1 MDKEKDDIERYREG
15 SLNKE
20 QQHALEKKALTD
32 PFLADALEGA
42 ESTSAADF
50 SADIRELS
58 KKIETSK
65 SRVWFTPLRIAAG
78 VIVMLSAGYLTYY
91 FNLPAPNSLA
101 LEKGG
106 EQKKSV
112 DSITSLATAD
122 STSSLITMAK
132 PTEAKEPKRPQPLAL
147 NKESA
152 SEKAKAEPE
161 NLSAGAVA
169 TEQQPA
175 IAQRAEESPEKVAE
189 ELMADKKAEREAV
202 QLSAAPI
209 ESKRA
214 LAATEDVSDRLK
226 TRKQAFQVHQNI
238 SGTVVSADDGQALP
252 GINVVVKGSTEGTV
266 TDAQGNYQLNTQ
278 SPDPELVFSFIGLE
292 TQEVKA
298 KDRNRVDVQMN
309 SDVKQLSE
317 VVVTGYGV
325 SQDDSNRDE
334 DYPSVELATPQGG
347 RNAFQK
353 YLEKNIQYPAQALA
367 NKTEGRVTVQFAV
380 MPNGELTEFKILK
393 GIGDGCDE
401 ELIRLIQQGPRWS
414 PTRRNQVPQKDIV
427 KVRLRFSLPK

>member
-1 MDKEKDDIERYREG
+1 MDKQNNDIERYREG
-15 SLNKE
+15 SLSKE
-20 QQHALEKKALTD
+20 EQHALEKKALTY

-42 ESTSAADF
+42 ESISATDF
-50 SADIRELS
+50 SDDIRELS
-58 KKIETSK
+58 KKIDAGK

-78 VIVMLSAGYLTYY
+78 VIVMLGAGYLTYH
-91 FNLPAPNSLA
+91 FNTPAPNSLA

-106 EQKKSV
+106 EQKKSA
-112 DSITSLATAD
+112 DSITSVAAAD
-122 STSSLITMAK
+122 SASSLITMAK
-132 PTEAKEPKRPQPLAL
+132 PVDAKEPKLPQPLAL

-161 NLSAGAVA
+161 NLSTGAVA
-169 TEQQPA
+169 TEQQPS
-175 IAQRAEESPEKVAE
+175 IAQRAEESPEKVTE
-189 ELMADKKAEREAV
+189 EISAYKLEEREAV
-202 QLSAAPI
+202 QLSATPI

-214 LAATEDVSDRLK
+214 QAATQDAPDRLK
-226 TRKQAFQVHQNI
+226 MRKQAFQINQSI

-252 GINVVVKGSTEGTV
+252 GINIVVKGSTEGTV

-278 SPDPELVFSFIGLE
+278 SPDPELVFSFIGME

-317 VVVTGYGV
+317 VVVVGYGA
-325 SQDDSNRDE
+325 SRDDSNRDE
-334 DYPSVELATPQGG
+334 DYPSVELATPEGG
-347 RNAFQK
+347 RSAFQK
-353 YLEKNIQYPAQALA
+353 YLEKNIQYPAQALT

-380 MPNGELTEFKILK
+380 MPDGELTEFKILK

-414 PTRRNQVPQKDIV
+414 PTRRNQVPQKDTV